1 MAKQRSY
8 IMGHSVTSVLK
19 WMGYNNWSI
28 EKTTRAVRKLASGF
42 VLQSTIQTGW
52 SDGKSGTYQK
62 GMAVLTPDE
71 IATLEKAADPNDDS
85 VIDDDDEVTEIEEVD
100 EATFNGMKKE
110 IERLKDLPKEIERLR
125 DITAVQAIRL
135 KEFAEKLPPK
145 KVHITID
152 TPKKTI
158 TLKENVHPLFE
169 EVMFHIGCGDNVM
182 LVGPKGCGKT
192 TLCEQ
197 VARAMNRKFN
207 AISLSGGVTEAKLFG
222 RMTPNITTGK
232 NEFMRT
238 PLVESAE
245 EGHLF
250 LLDEVDNGDSN
261 VTTSLNMLL
270 ANRRLVLDRP
280 KNPILEVHEDF
291 VCVAAANTWGNGAD
305 RQYVGRNQ
313 LDGAFIERFVQLE
326 MDYDA
331 GLERALCPNHPELVE
346 RFQLYRQRCRAHRL
360 ERNISTRVICRAYNW
375 MLHGKDL
382 EYADKM
388 IFAGWRKDEITK
400 VKGA

>member
-1 MAKQRSY
+1 MAKQRSF
-8 IMGHSVTSVLK
+8 ILGHSVTSVLK

-28 EKTTRAVRKLASGF
+28 EKATKVVRKLATGL
-42 VLQSTIQTGW
+42 VPQSTIQTGW

-62 GMAVLTPDE
+62 GMAVLTADE
-71 IATLEKAADPNDDS
+71 IEQLEKAASGEDVEEEND
-85 VIDDDDEVTEIEEVD
+85 VEEVD
-100 EATFNGMKKE
+100 ETAFDDLKKE
-110 IERLKDLPKEIERLR
+110 VERLK

-169 EVMFHIGCGDNVM
+169 EVMFHIGCGDNIM

-197 VARAMNRKFN
+197 VARAMGRKFN

-250 LLDEVDNGDSN
+250 LLDEVDNGDPN

-346 RFQLYRQRCRAHRL
+346 RLHIYRQRCRDNRL
-360 ERNISTRVICRAYNW
+360 ERVISTRVICRAYNW

-382 EYADKM
+382 EYVDKM
-388 IFAGWRKDEITK
+388 IFAGWRRDEVTK
-400 VKGA
+400 VKGAY